1 MDLHAY
7 RFADFLLDPAKRILA
22 RYGLPLTLQPKAFD
36 VIVYLV
42 EQRDRAVGRDE
53 LIAAVWGK
61 ADISDNALG
70 QVVLQARRAVDD
82 SGGEQ
87 HFIRTVPRFG
97 YRWIAPVERIESAPT
112 EPPSVDA
119 PGPTAHSSPASPP
132 AAPRRPWAWAALV
145 AIVLACAGVFFAI
158 AERPTS
164 PIEPASR
171 APAAAARAAAPA
183 TAALVV
189 LPFVVDAPPSWS
201 WVRLG
206 AMDYAVQRLRNSGQP
221 VVPSDEVVG
230 LAQRHLD
237 TRGVLDT
244 PALLRTI
251 GASEAIAPQAR
262 LRDGRWSVRLELR
275 ERALAAE
282 GVADDPIVATR
293 EAIDRLARMLGLPAA
308 GLVDAPDGLA
318 ALLQQ
323 VRAAILSEQLDDA
336 RALLLGA
343 GPGEQA
349 QPAVRLHLAELDFR
363 AGRLDEAERA
373 LRALLPETREGD
385 AANLHARVLNTLA
398 NIAYQRHD
406 IVAVEDFSQ
415 QALRWLADRD
425 DKAETGRALIGRAT
439 AHSAAHRYDDALAD
453 YAQARVVLEAAGDRL
468 ALARVDAYLG
478 LLEVNRD
485 RHAEAVPL
493 LADAAARLQ
502 AFDAVVEELH
512 ARVGLVLARLAL
524 LEPAAALVECER
536 LGALA
541 ARVSDPRRRSYA
553 DLACADAELANGH
566 LAAASTLLRG
576 VDARAQPADATLL
589 QQSRVQ
595 RHRIAAELAFELG
608 DAHAAA
614 RELDAALALPDDFDS
629 DGTHARLLLLALR
642 AQLALGDT
650 DGAARTLA
658 AARAWGERHADDDVR
673 MQVELA
679 IAAQALADA
688 DAVEADRAFE
698 AALASADASR
708 IPANLLVAAVAASPR
723 LIEAGRLDRAAIVIG
738 RVAPWAS
745 RHYDAALLQLR
756 LYRALGQPAPWQ
768 AALDQASALAG
779 ERVIPPALRVPPSPP
794 PAMQRP

>member
-7 RFADFLLDPAKRILA
+7 RFGAFLLDPAKRILA
-22 RYGLPLTLQPKAFD
+22 RDGALLTLQPKAFD

-82 SGGEQ
+82 SGGDQ
-87 HFIRTVPRFG
+87 QFIRTVPRFG
-97 YRWIAPVERIESAPT
+97 YRWIAPVERLENLPAADPPAVTAITPS
-112 EPPSVDA
+112 PPS
-119 PGPTAHSSPASPP
+119 ASPH
-132 AAPRRPWAWAALV
+132 AKPRASRTWIVVVALL
-145 AIVLACAGVFFAI
+145 IACAVAFVALTQR
-158 AERPTS
+158 APP
-164 PIEPASR
+164 PIEQAPHAPEPREARS
-171 APAAAARAAAPA
+171 APAAS
-183 TAALVV
+183 ALVV
-189 LPFVVDAPPSWS
+189 LPFAVDAPPSWS

-206 AMDYAVQRLRNSGQP
+206 AMDYTVQRLRNSGQP

-237 TRGVLDT
+237 ARGVLDT
-244 PALLRTI
+244 AALLRTI
-251 GASEAIAPQAR
+251 GASDAIVPQAR

-275 ERALAAE
+275 QRALAAE
-282 GVADDPIVATR
+282 GVADDPIGATR
-293 EAIDRLARMLGLPAA
+293 EAVDRLARMLGLPAA
-308 GLVDAPDGLA
+308 GLADAPDGLA

-323 VRAAILSEQLDDA
+323 VRAAILSEQLDEA

-343 GPGEQA
+343 GPHEQA

-373 LRALLPETREGD
+373 LRALQVDTASGD
-385 AANLHARVLNTLA
+385 AASLHARVLNTLA

-406 IVAVEDFSQ
+406 IAAVEDLSQ

-439 AHSAAHRYDDALAD
+439 AHSAEHRYDEALAD

-512 ARVGLVLARLAL
+512 ARVGLVMAQLAL
-524 LEPAAALVECER
+524 LEPAAALAECER
-536 LGALA
+536 LEALA
-541 ARVSDPRRRSYA
+541 ARVSDPRRRNYA
-553 DLACADAELANGH
+553 DLACADAEVANGH

-576 VDARAQPADATLL
+576 VDARAQPAEATLL

-595 RHRIAAELAFELG
+595 RHRIAADLAFERG
-608 DAHAAA
+608 EARAAA

-642 AQLALGDT
+642 ARLALGDA

-688 DAVEADRAFE
+688 DADEADRAFE
-698 AALASADASR
+698 AALAAADASR
-708 IPANLLVAAVAASPR
+708 IPANLLAAAVAASPR
-723 LIEAGRLDRAAIVIG
+723 LVETGRLDRAAIVVG
-738 RVAPWAS
+738 RGAPWSS

-794 PAMQRP
+794 PPL

>member
-7 RFADFLLDPAKRILA
+7 RFGAFLLDPAKRILA
-22 RYGLPLTLQPKAFD
+22 RDGVPLTLQPKAFD

-97 YRWIAPVERIESAPT
+97 YRWIAPVERIESTPA
-112 EPPSVDA
+112 EPASVDA
-119 PGPTAHSSPASPP
+119 PEPAMVATAASTPAVQRQSRGWIAL
-132 AAPRRPWAWAALV
+132 AAIL
-145 AIVLACAGVFFAI
+145 LACAVVFLAI
-158 AERPTS
+158 DDRGTS

-171 APAAAARAAAPA
+171 APEQAPRAAAPA

-189 LPFVVDAPPSWS
+189 LPFAVDAPPSWS

-206 AMDYAVQRLRNSGQP
+206 AMDYAVQRLRHSGQP

-237 TRGVLDT
+237 ARGQLDT
-244 PALLRTI
+244 TALLRTI
-251 GASEAIAPQAR
+251 GASEAVAPHAR

-282 GVADDPIVATR
+282 GAADDPIAATR
-293 EAIDRLARMLGLPAA
+293 EAVDRLARMLGLPAA
-308 GLVDAPDGLA
+308 GLVDASDGLA

-323 VRAAILSEQLDDA
+323 VRAAILSEQLDEA

-373 LRALLPETREGD
+373 LRALQGDTASGD
-385 AANLHARVLNTLA
+385 ASSLHARVLNTLA

-406 IVAVEDFSQ
+406 IAAVEDFSQ

-439 AHSAAHRYDDALAD
+439 ARSAEHRYDEALAD

-512 ARVGLVLARLAL
+512 ARVGLVMARLAL

-541 ARVSDPRRRSYA
+541 ARVSDPRRRNYA

-566 LAAASTLLRG
+566 LAATSTLLRG
-576 VDARAQPADATLL
+576 VDARAQPAQATLL

-608 DAHAAA
+608 DARAAA
-614 RELDAALALPDDFDS
+614 RELDAALALPADFDS

-642 AQLALGDT
+642 ARLALGDAP
-650 DGAARTLA
+650 GAALTLA

-688 DAVEADRAFE
+688 DAAAADRAFE
-698 AALASADASR
+698 AALAAADASR

-723 LIEAGRLDRAAIVIG
+723 LIETGRLDRAAIVIG
-738 RVAPWAS
+738 RVAPWSS

-756 LYRALGQPAPWQ
+756 LYRALGQTAPWQ
-768 AALDQASALAG
+768 AALDQAQALAG

-794 PAMQRP
+794 PPL